1 MLSFLN
7 IPFIILTKS
16 VWDISIRN
24 IYKNKIW
31 KKRGKSTQIRTTE
44 MEA

>member
-31 KKRGKSTQIRTTE
+31 KKKRQKYQIRTTE